1 MARLTKANL
10 EAMKRLKELTD
21 ARKAASATCTSRR
34 RHTPV
39 QAAIPVSGPPSKM
52 LRAAMKRQEAATY
65 PVVHGDDGITSVP
78 LEGMPHIVARI
89 PTTAYRKLTDDHKR
103 RPSSPALTKRFW
115 FVEGGEVRAMSR
127 RDVPRMD
134 EYSYSVAAL
143 MLGAQDG
150 DAIELDDYLT
160 LLPDAMRLVR
170 GGFRA
175 GRNS

>member
-21 ARKAASATCTSRR
+21 ARKAGSATCTPRR
-34 RHTPV
+34 RHAHV
-39 QAAIPVSGPPSKM
+39 QTAIPVSGPPSKM
-52 LRAAMKRQEAATY
+52 LRAAMKRQEATTH
-65 PVVHGDDGITSVP
+65 PVIHGPDGITLVP

-89 PTTAYRKLTDDHKR
+89 PTATYRRLTDDHKR

-115 FVEGGEVRAMSR
+115 FVDGGEVRAMSR
-127 RDVPRMD
+127 RDAPKMD

-143 MLGAQDG
+143 MLEAQDG

-160 LLPDAMRLVR
+160 LLPATMRLVR
-170 GGFRA
+170 GVCRA